1 VIVDF
6 HTHSLASDG
15 ALAPMELLRRAKA
28 AGVRQFAL
36 TDHDTTAG
44 YLSVR
49 HTTEAH
55 EVGLI
60 SGVELSC
67 RWATTTVHV
76 VGLNFDADAPE
87 MVAMVEQLT
96 QAREERAEKIAKRLV
111 GVGIDGALEGA
122 KAIAK
127 ESQIGRPHFATWMA
141 EAGAVDSVTEAFDKY
156 LGAGKI
162 GDVKMFWPPLS
173 DVVQAITRA
182 GGVAILAHPLKYRLT
197 GMKLR
202 ALINDFKAAGGGAIE
217 VLNGRQPETDLK
229 RLSQL
234 AEGNGLMC
242 SVGSDFHRDFEY
254 GPKLGV
260 DVERLPTGAYVWDAL
275 EASA

>member
-1 VIVDF
+1 MIVDF

-15 ALAPMELLRRAKA
+15 ALTPLELVRRAKA

-49 HTTEAH
+49 HTSEAD

-76 VGLNFDADAPE
+76 VGLNFDADASQIIA
-87 MVAMVEQLT
+87 VVEQLT
-96 QAREERAEKIAKRLV
+96 QAREERAEKIAMRLA

-122 KAIAK
+122 KAVAS
-127 ESQIGRPHFATWMA
+127 ESQIGRPHFATWMV
-141 EAGAVDSVTEAFDKY
+141 EAGAVNSVTEAFDKY

-173 DVVQAITRA
+173 DVVQAITQA

-254 GPKLGV
+254 GPKLGI
-260 DVERLPTGAYVWDAL
+260 DVGLLPDGVYVWDAL
-275 EASA
+275 EVSA